1 MNVFRDIDSQG
12 WEMLW
17 VEVKAVAALTNLN
30 LRVSGIFR
38 RQVDFIPISLSQAET
53 GIKDREAQ
61 FLQSLSYQT
70 NVEFSSCLSG

>member
-1 MNVFRDIDSQG
+1 MNDFRDIDSQG
-12 WEMLW
+12 WEMFW
-17 VEVKAVAALTNLN
+17 VEVKVVAALTNLN

-38 RQVDFIPISLSQAET
+38 RQVDIQAET

-70 NVEFSSCLSG
+70 NVEFSSCPSG